1 MNKHHPLDEVFRKR
15 LRDLEAEAPMHLW
28 EKVSQKRDWK
38 HRALNRARQKMPV
51 AGLFAALVLAGLSW
65 GVWSFLQPA
74 LGSFPVPLVG
84 PVASMETGTPASH
97 TADLPPAPPAGAP
110 ETAARQPLASLSFA
124 PPARMAAAV
133 RHNADNLALLAAAAP
148 AIQQAVRPQDIRHQ
162 PDPSPAPALSPVR
175 EEAAPALPSAL
186 ERHQKKGLS
195 IFDGLFSPDP
205 KCAEFGR
212 GTWGFYLDA
221 LLSPDL
227 TFRRLQPRDP
237 EFEEYAN
244 TREETE
250 SNMYAFSGAL
260 RLSLVS
266 DRGLALRTGLNYSQ
280 INERF
285 SFVNGSEEVIETI
298 NNYDQAGNIISTDT
312 IIKIGT
318 RRKITQNHYRM
329 LDIPFLLGYEF
340 TSGKL
345 KVSANGG
352 AYLNL
357 LFRQKGDFLSPGD
370 LQPVRFDSGDPNAY
384 PAFKQQVGLG
394 WYGSVGFAYQM
405 GPNLQLVV
413 EPHVKIFPKS
423 VTREQY
429 GVQQRYMTTGLFV
442 GVRQRL

>member
-1 MNKHHPLDEVFRKR
+1 MNKHRPLDEVFRKR

-28 EKVSQKRDWK
+28 EKVNQERDWK

-51 AGLFAALVLAGLSW
+51 AGLLAALVLAGLSW

-74 LGSFPVPLVG
+74 LGSFPVLLDG
-84 PVASMETGTPASH
+84 PVASMETPPPADRPFDRQAETPEH
-97 TADLPPAPPAGAP
+97 TAS
-110 ETAARQPLASLSFA
+110 QPLASFSIA
-124 PPARMAAAV
+124 PPERMAAAV
-133 RHNADNLALLAAAAP
+133 RHNAGNLARLAAAAP
-148 AIQQAVRPQDIRHQ
+148 AIQQAIRPPDTQD
-162 PDPSPAPALSPVR
+162 PFNPAPALSPVR

-298 NNYDQAGNIISTDT
+298 NNYDQEGNIISTDT

-394 WYGSVGFAYQM
+394 WYGSVGLAYQM

-413 EPHVKIFPKS
+413 EPHIKVYPKS
-423 VTREQY
+423 VTRDQY

>member
-1 MNKHHPLDEVFRKR
+1 M
-15 LRDLEAEAPMHLW
+15 
-28 EKVSQKRDWK
+28 
-38 HRALNRARQKMPV
+38 
-51 AGLFAALVLAGLSW
+51 
-65 GVWSFLQPA
+65 
-74 LGSFPVPLVG
+74 
-84 PVASMETGTPASH
+84 
-97 TADLPPAPPAGAP
+97 
-110 ETAARQPLASLSFA
+110 
-124 PPARMAAAV
+124 
-133 RHNADNLALLAAAAP
+133 
-148 AIQQAVRPQDIRHQ
+148 
-162 PDPSPAPALSPVR
+162 
-175 EEAAPALPSAL
+175 
-186 ERHQKKGLS
+186 
-195 IFDGLFSPDP
+195 
-205 KCAEFGR
+205 
-212 GTWGFYLDA
+212 
-221 LLSPDL
+221 
-227 TFRRLQPRDP
+227 
-237 EFEEYAN
+237 
-244 TREETE
+244 
-250 SNMYAFSGAL
+250 
-260 RLSLVS
+260 
-266 DRGLALRTGLNYSQ
+266 
-280 INERF
+280 
-285 SFVNGSEEVIETI
+285 IETI

-345 KVSANGG
+345 KVSANDR
-352 AYLNL
+352 ACLNL